1 MSKRMRE
8 YVVHWLLL
16 HGTDWVKYNE
26 VDDVFTA
33 NYHLPINTAT
43 QATESVLHVLMKG
56 GYVSVH
62 ESQHMIP
69 TRFKLSKKAI
79 CKLEH

>member
-16 HGTDWVKYNE
+16 HGTDWVNYNE

-43 QATESVLHVLMKG
+43 QAIESVLHVMMKA
-56 GYVSVH
+56 GYLSVN
-62 ESQHMIP
+62 ESQYMIP
-69 TRFKLSKKAI
+69 TRFKLAKKSI
-79 CKLEH
+79 ELLNH